1 MDLSG
6 NQGRMKRRRRGKGGE
21 GKKEEK
27 HLETLKE
34 VSKGLTEAERDSEAP
49 T

>member
-6 NQGRMKRRRRGKGGE
+6 NQGRMKRRRGKGGE
-21 GKKEEK
+21 EKKEEK